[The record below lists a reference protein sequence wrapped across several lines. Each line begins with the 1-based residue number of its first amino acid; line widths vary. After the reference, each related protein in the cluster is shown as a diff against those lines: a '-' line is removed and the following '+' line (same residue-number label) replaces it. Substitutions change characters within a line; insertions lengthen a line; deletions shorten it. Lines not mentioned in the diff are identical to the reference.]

1 MPSLRAL
8 PEEIAIW
15 EILVRLPPKALLRC
29 RIVCRAWRR
38 ITSTRDFLLAHH
50 ARQPALL
57 LLDDCTNYAKGISD
71 SLNIICFDHRAGVA
85 TPDQLQPVAR
95 LTAQTSFHLDAA
107 LMRVGCRGD
116 NISYYHP
123 VASCDGLLILCV
135 EGSGFFICNP
145 ATRQYAC
152 LPLPLGHAW
161 WLLGMYPHPST
172 DEYRLLLYSYK
183 RITDDERQDACHVLA
198 LGSGHPPRHIGLPDA
213 VTLGLDDPH
222 VLFRGSLHWCTSDYD
237 GECKTIGV
245 FDTRSE
251 LFREMRTPIVASCVD
266 LFEMDDMFGVAILDC
281 EKIIDIR
288 VLQDYEREIWALN
301 RRIELPFVEIRV
313 QCDKY
318 DTYIRSPFYVSVT
331 PGDGELLV
339 LVKFADWLLVV
350 GTDGK
355 LVATL
360 HRKGLDSTYFQLKQS
375 LVSHTFFHTQ
385 ENYVVNAPP
394 FI

>member
-1 MPSLRAL
+1 MAKPAEAEAMAPLRAL
-8 PEEIAIW
+8 PEEIVIW
-15 EILVRLPPKALLRC
+15 EILVRLPPKDLLRC
-29 RIVCRAWRR
+29 RTVCRAWRS
-38 ITSTRDFLLAHH
+38 ITSTRDFLLAQH

-71 SLNIICFDHRAGVA
+71 PLNIVCFDHRAGVA

-95 LTAQTSFHLDAA
+95 LTAQTSSDAA
-107 LMRVGCRGD
+107 LMRVDCGGD

-135 EGSGFFICNP
+135 EDSGFFICNP
-145 ATRQYAC
+145 ATRQYAR
-152 LPLPLGHAW
+152 LPFPLGHVW
-161 WLLGMYPHPST
+161 WLLGMYPHPPT

-198 LGSGHPPRHIGLPDA
+198 LGSGHPPRHIGR
-213 VTLGLDDPH
+213 VDDPH

-251 LFREMRTPIVASCVD
+251 LFREMRTPVVACCVD
-266 LFEMDDMFGVAILDC
+266 LFEMDDMFGVAISDC
-281 EKIIDIR
+281 EKIIDIW
-288 VLQDYEREIWALN
+288 VLQDYEREIWVLN
-301 RRIELPFVEIRV
+301 RRIELPSAEIRE

-318 DTYIRSPFYVSVT
+318 DTYIRSPFYVTVM
-331 PGDGELLV
+331 PGDGEWLV
-339 LVKFADWLLVV
+339 LVKFADWLLRV
-350 GTDGK
+350 GMDGK
-355 LVATL
+355 LITTF
-360 HRKGLDSTYFQLKQS
+360 HRKGLDHTYFQLKQS
-375 LVSHTFFHTQ
+375 LVSHTFFHTL
-385 ENYVVNAPP
+385 EDYVVNAPP